1 MRQTV
6 AVNLARTGQEWIDY
20 FLRERSGTHNNQW
33 VIVDQAKLS
42 TYKNVVLVVEE
53 GFSQYEILDKTSM
66 LQQKGYVPSYNIPYS

>member
-1 MRQTV
+1 
-6 AVNLARTGQEWIDY
+6 
-20 FLRERSGTHNNQW
+20 